1 MYDDYLFFDIEV
13 FKLNSMV
20 VFKDIEEKTVKVFSS
35 TLDGLGSYIDRGV
48 SIEKGFENL
57 EGYVRGKI
65 LVGYNNHY
73 YDDRI
78 MKALMFSANLNK
90 EDKLKQEIVK
100 AANDSII
107 NNTPLGWLKNTKDLP
122 YKSLDCFQQ
131 IDVSRP
137 SLKKV
142 EGNMGVS
149 IVESSVPFDI
159 DRELTPDE
167 NLETLKYCEYDVLN
181 TVKIF
186 KMRKDYYES
195 KDAVINMLEN
205 EYAKENAHKWNTTS
219 IIASL
224 LKPRKKAPAYKVLPS
239 KETLSYVNTDVQKM
253 WSELTKTTD
262 YKFDVKKII
271 TNEFNNEIEF
281 GWGGLHGAPKGFI
294 ETRDVRLADVG
305 SMYPSILI
313 NLNGLGNKTM
323 QYKDI
328 LDYRLTLKHQ
338 GKKAEQAPYKLI
350 LNSTYGLLNNKY
362 SALNNPTLAYSICIH
377 GQVAVYVLAK
387 RLAEIGAR
395 VININTDGVAYTL
408 RGNEDEMIKKEWE
421 EEFKLNLETDYFDRW
436 VQKDVNNYIAVT
448 DDGQIKVKGGDV
460 NKYHGDNFFKNNDIG
475 ITHKALVD
483 YLVCDKPVQDTIL
496 ENLDKPRM
504 FQYILKAG
512 NTYKGVVTR
521 DEPDKLLD
529 TKVNRVFATKKGV
542 EILKKRAD
550 DGLVKFAD
558 TPTEM
563 YLYNGELDK
572 FENFKEI
579 VDIQWYYDLTV
590 KNLQR
595 WRV

>member
-1 MYDDYLFFDIEV
+1 
-13 FKLNSMV
+13 MV

-35 TLDGLGSYIDRGV
+35 SLDGLDPYIIKGTN
-48 SIEKGFENL
+48 IEKGFANL
-57 EGYVRGKI
+57 KNYIKNKT

-78 MKALMFSANLNK
+78 MKALMTDHAKDDDFRQK
-90 EDKLKQEIVK
+90 MVK
-100 AANDSII
+100 TANDSII
-107 NNTPLGWLKNTKDLP
+107 NNEPLGWLRNTNDLP

-149 IVESSVPFDI
+149 IIESSVPFDI
-159 DRELTPDE
+159 DRELTGEE

-181 TVKIF
+181 TVRIF

-195 KDAVINMLEN
+195 KNAVINMLEDD
-205 EYAKENAHKWNTTS
+205 YAREKAYKWNTTS

-224 LKPRKKAPAYKVLPS
+224 LEPKKKAPAYRVLPS
-239 KETLSYVNTDVQKM
+239 KETLSHVNEDVRKM
-253 WSELTKTTD
+253 WAELIKTTD
-262 YKFDVKKII
+262 YKFDVKKVVI
-271 TNEFNNEIEF
+271 TEFGNEIEF
-281 GWGGLHGAPKGFI
+281 GWGGLHGAPKGFL
-294 ETRDVRLADVG
+294 ETRNVRLADVG
-305 SMYPSILI
+305 SMYPSLLI
-313 NLNGLGNKTM
+313 NLNGLGDKTE
-323 QYKDI
+323 QYKEI
-328 LDYRLTLKHQ
+328 LDYRLMLKHQ
-338 GKKAEQAPYKLI
+338 GKKDEQAPYKLI

-362 SALNNPTLAYSICIH
+362 SSLNNPTLAYSICIH

-395 VININTDGVAYTL
+395 VININTDGVAYTFN
-408 RGNEDEMIKKEWE
+408 GNEDEEIKREWE
-421 EEFKLNLETDYFDRW
+421 KEFKLNLETDYFDRW
-436 VQKDVNNYIAVT
+436 IQKDVNNYIAVT
-448 DDGQIKVKGGDV
+448 DKGKIKVKGGDV

-483 YLVCDKPVQDTIL
+483 YLVYGKPVQDTII

-504 FQYILKAG
+504 FQYVLQAG
-512 NTYKGVVTR
+512 NTYKGVVSR
-521 DEPDKLLD
+521 EEPDKLLD
-529 TKVNRVFATKKGV
+529 TKVNRVFAAKKGI

-558 TPTEM
+558 TPNEM
-563 YLYNGELDK
+563 YLYNGELDD
-572 FENFKEI
+572 FEEFKKVI
-579 VDIQWYYDLTV
+579 DMQWYYDLTM

-595 WRV
+595 WK

>member
-13 FKLNSMV
+13 FKYNSMV

-35 TLDGLGSYIDRGV
+35 SLDGLDPYIIKGTN
-48 SIEKGFENL
+48 IEKGFANL
-57 EGYVRGKI
+57 KNYIKNKT

-78 MKALMFSANLNK
+78 MKALMTDHAKDDDFRQK
-90 EDKLKQEIVK
+90 MVK
-100 AANDSII
+100 TANDSII
-107 NNTPLGWLKNTKDLP
+107 NNEPLGWLRNTNDLP

-149 IVESSVPFDI
+149 IIESSVPFDI
-159 DRELTPDE
+159 DRELTGEE

-181 TVKIF
+181 TVRIF

-195 KDAVINMLEN
+195 KNAVINMLEDD
-205 EYAKENAHKWNTTS
+205 YAREKAYKWNTTS

-224 LKPRKKAPAYKVLPS
+224 LEPKKKAPAYRVLPS
-239 KETLSYVNTDVQKM
+239 KETLSHVNEDVRKM
-253 WSELTKTTD
+253 WAELIKTTD
-262 YKFDVKKII
+262 YKFDVKKVVI
-271 TNEFNNEIEF
+271 TEFGNEIEF
-281 GWGGLHGAPKGFI
+281 GWGGLHGAPKGFL
-294 ETRDVRLADVG
+294 ETRNVRLADVG
-305 SMYPSILI
+305 SMYPSLLI
-313 NLNGLGNKTM
+313 NLNGLGDKTE
-323 QYKDI
+323 QYKEI
-328 LDYRLTLKHQ
+328 LDYRLMLKHQ
-338 GKKAEQAPYKLI
+338 GKKDEQAPYKLI

-362 SALNNPTLAYSICIH
+362 SSLNNPTLAYSICIH

-395 VININTDGVAYTL
+395 VININTDGVAYTFN
-408 RGNEDEMIKKEWE
+408 GNEDEEIKREWE
-421 EEFKLNLETDYFDRW
+421 KEFKLNLETDYFDRW
-436 VQKDVNNYIAVT
+436 IQKDVNNYIAVT
-448 DDGQIKVKGGDV
+448 DKGKIKVKGGDV

-483 YLVCDKPVQDTIL
+483 YLVYGKPVQDTII

-504 FQYILKAG
+504 FQYVLQAG
-512 NTYKGVVTR
+512 NTYKGVVSR
-521 DEPDKLLD
+521 EEPDKLLD
-529 TKVNRVFATKKGV
+529 TKVNRVFAAKKGI

-558 TPTEM
+558 TPNEM
-563 YLYNGELDK
+563 YLYNGELDD
-572 FENFKEI
+572 FEEFKKVI
-579 VDIQWYYDLTV
+579 DMQWYYDLTM

-595 WRV
+595 WK

>member
-13 FKLNSMV
+13 FKHNSLV
-20 VFKDIEEKTVKVFSS
+20 VFKNIREKTVKVFSS
-35 TLDGLGSYIDRGV
+35 SLDGLGSYVDKGV
-48 SIEKGFENL
+48 DIEKGFANL
-57 EGYVRGKI
+57 KNFVKDKT

-78 MKALMFSANLNK
+78 MKMLMFTGRLVDNHDLR
-90 EDKLKQEIVK
+90 QEMIK
-100 AANDSII
+100 KANDSII
-107 NNTPLGWLKNTKDLP
+107 NKEALGWLKNTNDLP

-131 IDVSRP
+131 IDVSSP

-181 TVKIF
+181 TVRIF

-195 KDAVINMLEN
+195 KDAVINMLDN
-205 EYAKENAHKWNTTS
+205 DYAKENAHKWNTTS

-224 LKPRKKAPAYKVLPS
+224 LKPKKKAPAYRVLPS
-239 KETLSYVNTDVQKM
+239 DETLSYVNEDVRKM

-262 YKFDVKKII
+262 YKFETEKIVI
-271 TNEFNNEIEF
+271 SEFDNEIEF
-281 GWGGLHGAPKGFI
+281 GWGGLHGVPKGFI
-294 ETRDVRLADVG
+294 EARNIRLADVE
-305 SMYPSILI
+305 SMYPNLLI
-313 NLNGLGNKTM
+313 NLNGLNNKTKM
-323 QYKDI
+323 YKGI
-328 LDYRLTLKHQ
+328 LEHRLMLKHQ

-350 LNSTYGLLNNKY
+350 LNSTYGLLNNQHSKI
-362 SALNNPTLAYSICIH
+362 NNPTLAYSICIR

-395 VININTDGVAYTL
+395 IININTDGVAYTL
-408 RGNEDEMIKKEWE
+408 NGNEDEIVKKEWE
-421 EEFKLNLETDYFDRW
+421 KEFNLNLETDYFDRW
-436 VQKDVNNYIAVT
+436 IQKGVNDYIAIT
-448 DDGQIKVKGGDV
+448 EDGKIKTKGKHV

-483 YLVCDKPVQDTIL
+483 YLVYDKPVQDTIL

-504 FQYILKAG
+504 FQYILQAG
-512 NTYKGVVTR
+512 STYKGVVTR
-521 DEPDKLLD
+521 DEPDKLLG
-529 TKVNRVFATKKGV
+529 TKVNRVFAAKKGI

-558 TPTEM
+558 APSEM
-563 YLYNGELDK
+563 YLYNGELDD
-572 FENFKEI
+572 FKDLRKI
-579 VDIQWYYDLTV
+579 VDMQWYYDLTM
-590 KNLQR
+590 KNLQM
-595 WRV
+595 WIG

>member
-13 FKLNSMV
+13 FKYNSMV

-35 TLDGLGSYIDRGV
+35 SLDGLDPYIIKGTN
-48 SIEKGFENL
+48 IEKGFANL
-57 EGYVRGKI
+57 KNYVKDKT

-78 MKALMFSANLNK
+78 MKALMTDHAKDDDFRQK
-90 EDKLKQEIVK
+90 MVK
-100 AANDSII
+100 TANDSII
-107 NNTPLGWLKNTKDLP
+107 NNEPLGWLRNTNDLP

-149 IVESSVPFDI
+149 IIESSVPFDI

-181 TVKIF
+181 TVRIF

-195 KDAVINMLEN
+195 KDAVINMLEDD
-205 EYAKENAHKWNTTS
+205 YARGKAYKWNTTS

-224 LKPRKKAPAYKVLPS
+224 LEPKKKAPAYRVLPS
-239 KETLSYVNTDVQKM
+239 KETLSHVNEDVRKM
-253 WSELTKTTD
+253 WAELIKTTD
-262 YKFDVKKII
+262 YKFDVKKVVI
-271 TNEFNNEIEF
+271 TEFGNEIEF
-281 GWGGLHGAPKGFI
+281 GWGGLHGTPKGFL
-294 ETRDVRLADVG
+294 ETRNVRLADVG

-313 NLNGLGNKTM
+313 NLNGLGDKTK
-323 QYKDI
+323 QYKEI
-328 LDYRLTLKHQ
+328 LDYRLMLKHQ
-338 GKKAEQAPYKLI
+338 GKKDEQAPYKLI

-362 SALNNPTLAYSICIH
+362 SSLNNPTLAYSICIH

-395 VININTDGVAYTL
+395 VININTDGVAYTFN
-408 RGNEDEMIKKEWE
+408 GNEDEIVKKEWE
-421 EEFKLNLETDYFDRW
+421 KEFKLNLETDYFDRW
-436 VQKDVNNYIAVT
+436 IQKDVNNYIAVT
-448 DDGQIKVKGGDV
+448 DKGKIKVKGGDV

-483 YLVCDKPVQDTIL
+483 YLVYDKPVQDTII
-496 ENLDKPRM
+496 ENLDNPRL
-504 FQYILKAG
+504 FQYILQAG
-512 NTYKGVVTR
+512 STYKGVVTR

-529 TKVNRVFATKKGV
+529 TKVNRVFATKKGI

-550 DGLVKFAD
+550 DGLVKFDD
-558 TPTEM
+558 TPGEM
-563 YLYNGELDK
+563 YLYNGELDD
-572 FENFKEI
+572 FKDFRKV
-579 VDIQWYYDLTV
+579 VDMQWYYDLTM

-595 WRV
+595 WK

>member
-1 MYDDYLFFDIEV
+1 
-13 FKLNSMV
+13 MV

-35 TLDGLGSYIDRGV
+35 SLDGLDPYIIKGTN
-48 SIEKGFENL
+48 IEKGFANL
-57 EGYVRGKI
+57 KNYVKDKT

-78 MKALMFSANLNK
+78 MKALMTDHAKDDDFRQK
-90 EDKLKQEIVK
+90 MVK
-100 AANDSII
+100 TANDSII
-107 NNTPLGWLKNTKDLP
+107 NNEPLGWLRNTNDLP

-149 IVESSVPFDI
+149 IIESSVPFDI

-181 TVKIF
+181 TVRIF

-195 KDAVINMLEN
+195 KDAVINMLEDD
-205 EYAKENAHKWNTTS
+205 YARGKAYKWNTTS

-224 LKPRKKAPAYKVLPS
+224 LEPKKKAPAYRVLPS
-239 KETLSYVNTDVQKM
+239 KETLSHVNEDVRKM
-253 WSELTKTTD
+253 WAELIKTTD
-262 YKFDVKKII
+262 YKFDVKKVVI
-271 TNEFNNEIEF
+271 TEFGNEIEF
-281 GWGGLHGAPKGFI
+281 GWGGLHGTPKGFL
-294 ETRDVRLADVG
+294 ETRNVRLADVG

-313 NLNGLGNKTM
+313 NLNGLGDKTK
-323 QYKDI
+323 QYKEI
-328 LDYRLTLKHQ
+328 LDYRLMLKHQ
-338 GKKAEQAPYKLI
+338 GKKDEQAPYKLI

-362 SALNNPTLAYSICIH
+362 SSLNNPTLAYSICIH

-395 VININTDGVAYTL
+395 VININTDGVAYTFN
-408 RGNEDEMIKKEWE
+408 GNEDEIVKKEWE
-421 EEFKLNLETDYFDRW
+421 KEFKLNLETDYFDRW
-436 VQKDVNNYIAVT
+436 IQKDVNNYIAVT
-448 DDGQIKVKGGDV
+448 DKGKIKVKGGDV

-483 YLVCDKPVQDTIL
+483 YLVYDKPVQDTII
-496 ENLDKPRM
+496 ENLDNPRL
-504 FQYILKAG
+504 FQYILQAG
-512 NTYKGVVTR
+512 STYKGVVTR

-529 TKVNRVFATKKGV
+529 TKVNRVFATKKGI

-550 DGLVKFAD
+550 DGLVKFDD
-558 TPTEM
+558 TPGEM
-563 YLYNGELDK
+563 YLYNGELDD
-572 FENFKEI
+572 FKDFRKV
-579 VDIQWYYDLTV
+579 VDMQWYYDLTM

-595 WRV
+595 WK

>member
-13 FKLNSMV
+13 FKHNSMV

-35 TLDGLGSYIDRGV
+35 SLDGLGSYIDKGV
-48 SIEKGFENL
+48 DIEKGFKGL
-57 EGYVRGKI
+57 KDYVTNKT

-78 MKALMFSANLNK
+78 MKALMTDHAKDDDFR
-90 EDKLKQEIVK
+90 QRMVK
-100 AANDSII
+100 TANDSII
-107 NNTPLGWLKNTKDLP
+107 NNTPLGWLKNTNDLP

-149 IVESSVPFDI
+149 IIESSVPFDI
-159 DRELTPDE
+159 DRELSPDE

-181 TVKIF
+181 TVRIF

-195 KDAVINMLEN
+195 KNAVINMLDN
-205 EYAKENAHKWNTTS
+205 DYARENAHKWNTTS
-219 IIASL
+219 IVASL
-224 LKPRKKAPAYKVLPS
+224 LKPKKKAAAYRVLPS
-239 KETLSYVNTDVQKM
+239 EETLSYVNEDVRKM
-253 WSELTKTTD
+253 WAELIKTTD
-262 YKFDVKKII
+262 YKFDVKKVVI
-271 TNEFNNEIEF
+271 TEFGNEIEF

-294 ETRDVRLADVG
+294 ETRNVRLADVG

-313 NLNGLGNKTM
+313 NLNGLGDKTGM
-323 QYKDI
+323 YKEI
-328 LDYRLTLKHQ
+328 LDYRLMLKHQ

-362 SALNNPTLAYSICIH
+362 SAINNPTLLFSICIH

-395 VININTDGVAYTL
+395 VININTDGVAYTFN
-408 RGNEDEMIKKEWE
+408 GNEDEEIKREWE
-421 EEFKLNLETDYFDRW
+421 KEFKLNLETDYFDRW
-436 VQKDVNNYIAVT
+436 IQKDVNNYIAVT
-448 DDGQIKVKGGDV
+448 DKGKIKVKGGDV

-483 YLVCDKPVQDTIL
+483 YLVYDKPVQDTII

-504 FQYILKAG
+504 FQYILQAG
-512 NTYKGVVTR
+512 STYKGVVTR

-529 TKVNRVFATKKGV
+529 TKVNRVFATKKGI

-558 TPTEM
+558 TPDEM
-563 YLYNGELDK
+563 YLYNGELND
-572 FENFKEI
+572 FKDFRKV
-579 VDIQWYYDLTV
+579 VDMQWYYDLTM

-595 WRV
+595 WK

>member
-1 MYDDYLFFDIEV
+1 
-13 FKLNSMV
+13 MV

-35 TLDGLGSYIDRGV
+35 SLDGLDSYIDKGV
-48 SIEKGFENL
+48 DTEKGFANL
-57 EGYVRGKI
+57 KNYVKDKT

-78 MKALMFSANLNK
+78 MKALMTDHAKDDDFRQK
-90 EDKLKQEIVK
+90 MVK
-100 AANDSII
+100 TANDSII
-107 NNTPLGWLKNTKDLP
+107 NNTPLGWLKNTNDLP

-149 IVESSVPFDI
+149 IIESSVPFDI

-181 TVKIF
+181 TVRIF

-195 KDAVINMLEN
+195 KDVVINMLQDN
-205 EYAKENAHKWNTTS
+205 YARGKAYKWNTTS

-224 LKPRKKAPAYKVLPS
+224 LKPEKKAAAYRVLPNE
-239 KETLSYVNTDVQKM
+239 ETLSHVNEDVRKM
-253 WSELTKTTD
+253 WSELIKTTD
-262 YKFDVKKII
+262 YKFDVKKVVI
-271 TNEFNNEIEF
+271 TEFGNEIEF
-281 GWGGLHGAPKGFI
+281 GWGGLHGTPKGFI
-294 ETRDVRLADVG
+294 ETRNVRLADVG

-313 NLNGLGNKTM
+313 NLNGLGDKTK
-323 QYKDI
+323 QYKEI
-328 LDYRLTLKHQ
+328 LDYRLMLKHQ
-338 GKKAEQAPYKLI
+338 GKKDEQAPYKLI

-362 SALNNPTLAYSICIH
+362 SSLNNPTLAYSICIH

-408 RGNEDEMIKKEWE
+408 NGNEDEDIKKEWE
-421 EEFKLNLETDYFDRW
+421 KEFKINLETDYFDRW
-436 VQKDVNNYIAVT
+436 IQKDVNNYIAVT
-448 DDGQIKVKGGDV
+448 DKGKIKVKGGDV

-483 YLVCDKPVQDTIL
+483 YLVYGKPVQDTII
-496 ENLDKPRM
+496 ENLDNPRL
-504 FQYILKAG
+504 FQYILQAG
-512 NTYKGVVTR
+512 STYKGVVTR

-529 TKVNRVFATKKGV
+529 TKVNRVFATKKGI

-558 TPTEM
+558 TPNEM
-563 YLYNGELDK
+563 YLYNGKLDD
-572 FENFKEI
+572 FEDFKKV
-579 VDIQWYYDLTV
+579 VDMQWYYDLTM

-595 WRV
+595 WRG

>member
-13 FKLNSMV
+13 FKHNSMV

-35 TLDGLGSYIDRGV
+35 SFDGLGSYIDKGV
-48 SIEKGFENL
+48 SIEKGFKDL
-57 EGYVRGKI
+57 EEYVKDKT

-107 NNTPLGWLKNTKDLP
+107 NNNPLGWLKNTKDLT

-195 KDAVINMLEN
+195 KEAVINMLDN
-205 EYAKENAHKWNTTS
+205 DYARENAHKWNTTS

-224 LKPRKKAPAYKVLPS
+224 LKPKKKAPAYRVLPS
-239 KETLSYVNTDVQKM
+239 EETLSYVNEDVQKM

-262 YKFDVKKII
+262 YKFETKKII
-271 TNEFNNEIEF
+271 VNEFGNEIEF
-281 GWGGLHGAPKGFI
+281 GWGGLHGAPKGFL
-294 ETRDVRLADVG
+294 ETRNVRLADVG

-313 NLNGLGNKTM
+313 NLNGLGDKTKR
-323 QYKDI
+323 YKKI
-328 LDYRLTLKHQ
+328 LDYRLILKHQ

-350 LNSTYGLLNNKY
+350 L
-362 SALNNPTLAYSICIH
+362 
-377 GQVAVYVLAK
+377 
-387 RLAEIGAR
+387 
-395 VININTDGVAYTL
+395 
-408 RGNEDEMIKKEWE
+408 
-421 EEFKLNLETDYFDRW
+421 
-436 VQKDVNNYIAVT
+436 
-448 DDGQIKVKGGDV
+448 
-460 NKYHGDNFFKNNDIG
+460 KNWG
-475 ITHKALVD
+475 
-483 YLVCDKPVQDTIL
+483 
-496 ENLDKPRM
+496 
-504 FQYILKAG
+504 
-512 NTYKGVVTR
+512 
-521 DEPDKLLD
+521 
-529 TKVNRVFATKKGV
+529 
-542 EILKKRAD
+542 
-550 DGLVKFAD
+550 
-558 TPTEM
+558 
-563 YLYNGELDK
+563 
-572 FENFKEI
+572 
-579 VDIQWYYDLTV
+579 
-590 KNLQR
+590 
-595 WRV
+595 

>member
-13 FKLNSMV
+13 FKHNSMV
-20 VFKDIEEKTVKVFSS
+20 VFKDIGEKTVKVFSS
-35 TLDGLGSYIDRGV
+35 SLDGLDSYIDRGV
-48 SIEKGFENL
+48 NIEKGFEDL
-57 EGYVRGKI
+57 EDYVKDKT

-78 MKALMFSANLNK
+78 MKMLMFKSGYKLT
-90 EDKLKQEIVK
+90 DKFKQRMVK
-100 AANDSII
+100 KANDSII
-107 NNTPLGWLKNTKDLP
+107 NNEPLGWLKNTDDLP
-122 YKSLDCFQQ
+122 YRSLDCFQQ

-159 DRELTPDE
+159 DRELTGEE

-181 TVKIF
+181 TVRIF

-195 KDAVINMLEN
+195 KNAVINMLDN
-205 EYAKENAHKWNTTS
+205 DYAKENAHKWNTTS

-224 LKPRKKAPAYKVLPS
+224 LKPRKKAPAYRVLPS
-239 KETLSYVNTDVQKM
+239 EETLSYVNEDVRKM
-253 WSELTKTTD
+253 WSELIKTTD
-262 YKFDVKKII
+262 YKFDVKKVVI
-271 TNEFNNEIEF
+271 TEFGVEIEF
-281 GWGGLHGAPKGFI
+281 GWGGEHGAPKGFL
-294 ETRDVRLADVG
+294 EARNVRLADVG

-313 NLNGLGNKTM
+313 NLNGLGDKTK

-328 LDYRLTLKHQ
+328 LDYRLMLKHQ

-395 VININTDGVAYTL
+395 IININTDGVAYTL
-408 RGNEDEMIKKEWE
+408 NGNEDEEIKREWE
-421 EEFKLNLETDYFDRW
+421 KEFKLNLETDYFDRW
-436 VQKDVNNYIAVT
+436 IQKDVNNYIAVT
-448 DDGQIKVKGGDV
+448 DDGKIKVKGGDV

-483 YLVCDKPVQDTIL
+483 YLVYDKPVQDTIL

-504 FQYILKAG
+504 FQYILQAG
-512 NTYKGVVTR
+512 STYKGVVTR

-529 TKVNRVFATKKGV
+529 TKVNRVFATKKGI

-558 TPTEM
+558 TPNEM
-563 YLYNGELDK
+563 YLYNGELDE
-572 FENFKEI
+572 FDNFKEI
-579 VDIQWYYDLTV
+579 IDIQWYYDLTM

-595 WRV
+595 WRP